1 MSTDTSSFCRSS
13 KRVKV
18 SNFSLIELSLYI
30 GYNEKDQD
38 VCQQCM
44 GAINN
49 DYSAVSDVTYE
60 GASSMLFQYIL
71 FFWGGVLIIIISEQ

>member
-1 MSTDTSSFCRSS
+1 M
-13 KRVKV
+13 KV

-44 GAINN
+44 GALNN

-60 GASSMLFQYIL
+60 GASSMLFQIFI
-71 FFWGGVLIIIISEQ
+71 FFYFFYLGGVLIIIISEQ